1 MEAILLPSAF
11 GFVLNF
17 LHVNSN
23 LESQF
28 DFIECSLVR
37 QFQDFDMFGLLKLVL
52 LHGLSLAMTTYWIVS
67 FYFVSFAACLICY
80 FC

>member
-1 MEAILLPSAF
+1 MEAILLPFAF

-17 LHVNSN
+17 LHENSN

-37 QFQDFDMFGLLKLVL
+37 QFQDFDMFNLLKPVL
-52 LHGLSLAMTTYWIVS
+52 LHCLSLAMTTYWTVS
-67 FYFVSFAACLICY
+67 FCFVNFAACLICY